1 MRKLKRLLVLLF
13 MSATMVVAQTSQPK
27 NIIFM
32 VGDGMGVAQ
41 VYTSIVAMKGQSNF
55 ERFKHVGFSKTYSYS
70 DYTTD
75 SGAGGTALF
84 TGHKVNNKAIAMSPD
99 GKPLTTLLEK
109 AQEYGMKTGFV
120 VSTIVNCATPSATY
134 AHVSNRN
141 HFDSITYQL
150 SVSDIDFF
158 SGGFSQY
165 FNKTNRKDGLSPI
178 DTLIKRG
185 FDIVYTIEDMEKS
198 EAPRIG
204 ALLTDGYPA
213 KYPERGDILGR
224 GVAKAI
230 EHLNNTDEGF
240 VLMVEGSQIDYGG
253 HDTSISKLTAEV
265 VEFDKVI
272 GMVLDF
278 AIKDGET
285 LVIVTADHET
295 GGLTLPNGN
304 INSGLSEAIFTTTN
318 HTGVMVPIF
327 AYGPGAENFA
337 GIMQNTDIYDKIVQ
351 IMKWV
356 K

>member
-1 MRKLKRLLVLLF
+1 
-13 MSATMVVAQTSQPK
+13 MVVAQTSQPK

-150 SVSDIDFF
+150 SLSDIDFF
-158 SGGFSQY
+158 SGGGAQY

>member
-1 MRKLKRLLVLLF
+1 
-13 MSATMVVAQTSQPK
+13 
-27 NIIFM
+27 
-32 VGDGMGVAQ
+32 
-41 VYTSIVAMKGQSNF
+41 
-55 ERFKHVGFSKTYSYS
+55 
-70 DYTTD
+70 
-75 SGAGGTALF
+75 
-84 TGHKVNNKAIAMSPD
+84 
-99 GKPLTTLLEK
+99 
-109 AQEYGMKTGFV
+109 
-120 VSTIVNCATPSATY
+120 
-134 AHVSNRN
+134 
-141 HFDSITYQL
+141 
-150 SVSDIDFF
+150 
-158 SGGFSQY
+158 
-165 FNKTNRKDGLSPI
+165 
-178 DTLIKRG
+178 
-185 FDIVYTIEDMEKS
+185 MEKS